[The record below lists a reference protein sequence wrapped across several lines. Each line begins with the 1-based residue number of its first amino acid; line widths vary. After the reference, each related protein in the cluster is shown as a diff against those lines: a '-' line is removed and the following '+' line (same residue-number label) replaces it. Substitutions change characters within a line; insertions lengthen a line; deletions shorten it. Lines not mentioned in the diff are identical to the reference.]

1 MQRPDLT
8 LIAAIADELAPYR
21 DEDEAAFWDSLDG
34 ETDALDL
41 LDRFLASM
49 QDDEALVGAIRE
61 QETAL
66 RARRDRIDMRAAA
79 KKRALGQILAAA
91 GMKKAERP
99 RATVSIRP
107 GSISVRITDEDAVPS
122 QLTREKVTRAPDKAA
137 IKAQL
142 EAGEDVP
149 GCELYR
155 GPDIITVRVA

>member
-41 LDRFLASM
+41 LDRFLAS
-49 QDDEALVGAIRE
+49 QREDEALVDAIRA
-61 QETAL
+61 QEAAL

-79 KKRALGQILAAA
+79 KKRVLAQILNAA

-99 RATVSIRP
+99 LGTISIRP
-107 GSISVRITDEDAVPS
+107 GSIGVRITDEDAVPT

-155 GPDIITVRVA
+155 GPEIITVRVA

>member
-1 MQRPDLT
+1 MQRPDFA

-41 LDRFLASM
+41 LDRFLAS
-49 QDDEALVGAIRE
+49 QREDEALVDAIRA
-61 QETAL
+61 QEAAL
-66 RARRDRIDMRAAA
+66 KARRDRIDMRAAA
-79 KKRALGQILAAA
+79 KKRVLAQILAAA

-99 RATVSIRP
+99 LGTISIRP
-107 GSISVRITDEDAVPS
+107 GSIGVKITDEDAVPT
-122 QLTREKVTRAPDKAA
+122 QLTREKITRAPDKAA

-155 GPDIITVRVA
+155 GPEIITVRVA

>member
-61 QETAL
+61 QEAAL

-79 KKRALGQILAAA
+79 KKRVLGQILAAA

-122 QLTREKVTRAPDKAA
+122 QLTREKVTRSPPTRPRSRRSLKRARTCPAANSTAAPTSS
-137 IKAQL
+137 Q
-142 EAGEDVP
+142 
-149 GCELYR
+149 
-155 GPDIITVRVA
+155 